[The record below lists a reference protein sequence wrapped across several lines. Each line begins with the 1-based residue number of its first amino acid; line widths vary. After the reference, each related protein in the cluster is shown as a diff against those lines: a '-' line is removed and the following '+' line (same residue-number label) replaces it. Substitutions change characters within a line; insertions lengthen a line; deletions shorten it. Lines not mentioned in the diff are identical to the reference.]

1 MFTHASPEDDLSQG
15 ALSGEA
21 PAAAGIRLCRAER
34 EERVL
39 LERFIAERFADAYGA
54 ELRRFMP
61 RLFGTYDADGQLHAA
76 FGMRSAAEERLFLE
90 CYLDEPVEQMVSRQA
105 GEPVLRQHIAEVGN
119 LAGATPGAL
128 RELIPLL
135 TRLLNRQSFHWVVFT
150 GPARLCNGFSRLGLP
165 LRVMAPAPIER
176 LPQAERT
183 HWGSYYRHSP
193 SVMLGDVRKG
203 WQHLEEMASSPRALA
218 AALAP
223 VAKVGA
229 P

>member
-1 MFTHASPEDDLSQG
+1 MFSHAPTAGDARTG
-15 ALSGEA
+15 AVPVEGA
-21 PAAAGIRLCRAER
+21 PASAVRLCLAER
-34 EERVL
+34 EERLL

-61 RLFGTYDADGQLHAA
+61 RLFGTYDAGGRLHAA

-90 CYLDEPVEQMVSRQA
+90 CYLDEPVEQLVSRRA
-105 GEPVLRQHIAEVGN
+105 GEAVSRRHIAEVGN

-135 TRLLNRQSFHWVVFT
+135 TRLLHRQSFHWVVFT
-150 GPARLCNGFSRLGLP
+150 GAARLCNGFSRLGLP
-165 LRVMAPAPIER
+165 LSVMAPAPIGR
-176 LPQAERT
+176 LPEAERAY
-183 HWGSYYRHSP
+183 WGSYYRHSP
-193 SVMLGDVRKG
+193 SVMLGDVRNG
-203 WQHLEEMASSPRALA
+203 WSQLEEMASSPRALA

-223 VAKVGA
+223 VARVGA

>member
-1 MFTHASPEDDLSQG
+1 MFSHASPE
-15 ALSGEA
+15 GEA
-21 PAAAGIRLCRAER
+21 TPGVASGDVEPAAGIHLCRVER
-34 EERVL
+34 QERLL
-39 LERFIAERFADAYGA
+39 LEHFIAERFAETYGA

-61 RLFGTYDADGQLHAA
+61 RLFGTYDGDGQLHAA

-90 CYLDEPVEQMVSRQA
+90 CYLDEPVEQLISRRA
-105 GEPVLRQHIAEVGN
+105 GEPVLRQHIAEIGN
-119 LAGATPGAL
+119 LAGASPGAL

-135 TRLLNRQSFHWVVFT
+135 TRLLHRQSFQWVVFT
-150 GPARLCNGFSRLGLP
+150 GAARLCNGFSRLGLP
-165 LRVMAPAPIER
+165 LSVVAPAPIER
-176 LPQAERT
+176 LPEAERG

-193 SVMLGDVRKG
+193 SVMLGDVRNG
-203 WQHLEEMASSPRALA
+203 WHQLQEMASSPRSLA